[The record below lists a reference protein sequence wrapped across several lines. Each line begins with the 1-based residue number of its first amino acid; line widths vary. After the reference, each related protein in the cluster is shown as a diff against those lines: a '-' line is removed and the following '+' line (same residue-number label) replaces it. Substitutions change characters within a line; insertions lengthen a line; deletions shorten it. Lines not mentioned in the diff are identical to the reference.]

1 MNKEV
6 DLTQAQ
12 AEIDRV
18 MRLIAPHQGKSS
30 FSSHDNVGNALSLLH
45 SVRRYIDTAVREGRK
60 EVAKKVHK
68 KVSAGSPVN

>member
-45 SVRRYIDTAVREGRK
+45 SVRRYIDTAVREEGK
-60 EVAKKVHK
+60 KKLAKAKKK
-68 KVSAGSPVN
+68 